1 MRARAR
7 VKVRIG
13 VSDKRG
19 ASEKNIGR
27 SVGRTASVLDR
38 PAEQGKGWWPRVKV
52 SHVVPRLWIELAWL
66 GSGLRVGSGVGP
78 G

>member
-1 MRARAR
+1 MRARAK
-7 VKVRIG
+7 VKVRVR

-52 SHVVPRLWIELAWL
+52 SHVVPRLWIELACL
-66 GSGLRVGSGVGP
+66 GSGLGVGSGVGP

>member
-1 MRARAR
+1 MRARAK
-7 VKVRIG
+7 VKVRVRVR

-52 SHVVPRLWIELAWL
+52 SHVVPRLWIELACL
-66 GSGLRVGSGVGP
+66 GSGLGVG
-78 G
+78 